1 MDARSWMRRSR
12 IGAMAGAALG
22 LIALATVLALAVLWP
37 RGHEVVTPFSTSV
50 ATERATVVDVVV
62 GACTFNP
69 RSDCRRVQA
78 TLDTGPEKGS
88 AISMDMEGG
97 FDIDPGD
104 AIRVVETRAPDGATA
119 GTTPVDRY
127 AFSDFER
134 RGSLVWLGAV
144 FAVLVVLAARWR
156 GLRALAGLAA
166 SLAISVFFIVP
177 AILEGTTPIL
187 VALVGSLAILL
198 VTLPVAHGVGPTAVA
213 AALATA
219 AALIAT
225 LALAELATGL
235 AHITGF
241 GSEEASYIRAAG
253 QDVSVRGMLIAG
265 IVIAALGVLDDLT
278 ISQASTV
285 MALHRVSPGH
295 PPRALFV
302 EAMRV
307 GRDHIVA
314 VINTLVLAY
323 VGASLPVL
331 LVFSIADVSF
341 GDAVNS
347 EVVAAEIVA
356 TLVGSIGLM
365 AAAPLATGIAAWL
378 APSVPP
384 GTSEPDHH
392 AH

>member
-1 MDARSWMRRSR
+1 MASSNPTLAHNLRRIAHLDIPGGGQVVVHDGHVFVGHMKPPHGTSIIDVRDPANPRLVGAIELPDPYSHTHKVRVVGDLMYTNVEQNNRHFLRKGARLPALREAYTREHGGPLYRAFLDA
-12 IGAMAGAALG
+12 L
-22 LIALATVLALAVLWP
+22 P
-37 RGHEVVTPFSTSV
+37 V
-50 ATERATVVDVVV
+50 APDEPLVVD
-62 GACTFNP
+62 
-69 RSDCRRVQA
+69 S
-78 TLDTGPEKGS
+78 
-88 AISMDMEGG
+88 
-97 FDIDPGD
+97 
-104 AIRVVETRAPDGATA
+104 
-119 GTTPVDRY
+119 
-127 AFSDFER
+127 
-134 RGSLVWLGAV
+134 SLVWLGAA

-198 VTLPVAHGVGPTAVA
+198 VTLPVAHGIGPTAVA

-347 EVVAAEIVA
+347 EVVAAEVVA

-365 AAAPLATGIAAWL
+365 AAAPLATGIAPWL

-384 GTSEPDHH
+384 GTSEPHHH